1 MVDASYKDILSSYKN
16 YLSFTRK
23 VSSATLSAYCTDI
36 NKFLNFLSEKY
47 DIININDLNPSILLS
62 YLLSLK
68 EQSRAS
74 SSISRS
80 MSVLRNFLLFCFHK
94 NLIDTNLSEVKL
106 EVLKDTKKLP
116 ETLTVE
122 EINILLAIPG
132 DTLLGYRD
140 KAMLETLYTSGLK
153 ISELIN
159 LKVTDLDLKLK
170 ILKCVTKNNMRIL
183 PLGAIAQE
191 AIENYLLFSRNLI
204 SSNNS
209 EYLFL
214 SYNGEK
220 ISRQGFWKLVKK
232 YAKQAGI
239 EKNIST
245 STFRHSFASHMIQ
258 NGINK
263 EVLKETLGNSSVASV
278 QMYLD
283 LNRKRQKIV

>member
-204 SSNNS
+204 SSNDS

-283 LNRKRQKIV
+283 LNRKRQKIG